1 MIVKFYLIKK
11 EIKVNYNQVK
21 EVLRSSNRYDGITI
35 IFRVS
40 VGDKKYTF
48 RIDKFDTEFINFL
61 KAKVNYRISN
71 N

>member
-1 MIVKFYLIKK
+1 M
-11 EIKVNYNQVK
+11 KVNYNQVK
-21 EVLRSSNRYDGITI
+21 EALISSNRYDGTTI
-35 IFRVS
+35 RFRVT

-48 RIDKFDTEFINFL
+48 RIDKFDTEFTNFL